1 MNRLLQMTETM
12 PFRSTARQAIVVLL
26 LLAGAVE
33 LTGCV
38 TTDTSL
44 VTNRKRA
51 YGYTWAQEV
60 QLGQENDA
68 AIIAQYGLY
77 DNPALA
83 SYVDQLG
90 QELVRYSEARG
101 PSAPAEVR
109 QTPFYFRLLDSPVV
123 NAFALPGGYVYVT
136 RGLMAHLDN
145 EAQLAVVL
153 GHEIGHVIGRHSSI
167 RAATQAF
174 GQALLLGSAV
184 GGQVLFGGD
193 AASSIL
199 QGGSQVAQ
207 LAFLSYGR
215 DAERESDD
223 LGLKYGAQAGYDI
236 DEAAEFFRSLKR
248 LSADSGSSIP
258 SFMSTHP
265 DPGEREATIHRM
277 AAEWEQSHG
286 VGKTLREEYLARLDG
301 MIAGEDPRNG
311 FTQDGVFYHPGMA
324 FQFPVAD
331 GYQVIN
337 QPSQVVMVA
346 SDQASVIRFYLE
358 SGVSTAREAAE
369 QFAAQEGVVV
379 VQSGLGSAYGLP
391 AQFVIV
397 DAADG
402 QGNTTR
408 ARAHFVQYNNQVYA
422 FLGMAA
428 QANYSERE
436 RGFIRTMQGFAPL
449 RDPAVLNMQP
459 SLIQVRPVARTAAFQ
474 SLIPPNGVA
483 GFSAQELA
491 IMNQVELGDQ
501 IPAGRRVKLVN

>member
-1 MNRLLQMTETM
+1 MIQTM
-12 PFRSTARQAIVVLL
+12 SLRGAARQTVVILL
-26 LLAGAVE
+26 LLAGVVE
-33 LTGCV
+33 LTGCI
-38 TTDTSL
+38 TTDKSL

-60 QLGQENDA
+60 QLGQENDS

-77 DNPALA
+77 DDPALA
-83 SYVDQLG
+83 AYVDELG
-90 QELVRYSEARG
+90 QELVAYSEARG
-101 PSAPAEVR
+101 PSAPLEVQ

-136 RGLMAHLDN
+136 RGLMAHLEN

-167 RAATQAF
+167 RAATQTF
-174 GQALLLGSAV
+174 GQALLLGGAV
-184 GGQVLFGGD
+184 GGQVLLGGD

-223 LGLKYGAQAGYDI
+223 LGLKYSAQAGYDV
-236 DEAAEFFRSLKR
+236 DQAAEFFRSLKR
-248 LSADSGSSIP
+248 LSEDSGSSIP

-277 AAEWEQSHG
+277 AAQWEQSHG
-286 VGKTLREEYLARLDG
+286 VGKVERDEYLARLDG

-311 FTQDGVFYHPGMA
+311 FTQDGVFYHPGLA
-324 FQFPVAD
+324 FQFPVPD

-346 SDQASVIRFYLE
+346 SDQASAIRFYLE

-369 QFAAQEGVVV
+369 KFSAQEGLVI

-391 AQFVIV
+391 AQFVIA

-408 ARAHFVQYNNQVYA
+408 VRAHFVQYNNQVYA
-422 FLGMAA
+422 FLGLAA
-428 QANYSERE
+428 QANYSQRE
-436 RGFIRTMQGFAPL
+436 SGFIRAMQGFAPL
-449 RDPAVLNMQP
+449 RDPAILNVQP
-459 SLIQVRPVARTAAFQ
+459 SVIQVRPVARTTTFQ
-474 SLIPPNGVA
+474 SLIPANGAA

-491 IMNQVELGDQ
+491 ILNQVELSDQ
-501 IPAGRRVKLVN
+501 IPAGRRVKLIN